1 MALDDNQFVFGQIL
15 GRNKPRLACAADT
28 QAFTLAQRVKHQ
40 ADVFANHFAF
50 RCHHFAIIGR
60 QVFLQKFAK
69 RAFADKA
76 NAGTVFF
83 GCGR

>member
-1 MALDDNQFVFGQIL
+1 MALYDNQFVFGQIL
-15 GRNKPRLACAADT
+15 GRNKPRLACAADA

-50 RCHHFAIIGR
+50 RGHHFAIIGR
-60 QVFLQKFAK
+60 QVFLQKLAE